1 MHVSACGYGCYGVL
15 VAPVM
20 DCIYKHKCLCLMTTL
35 LIDKLSVVPRFL
47 NFFCID
53 REAKGHLVD
62 ALIFIIFSS
71 LTICFSILEDRLIGD
86 WTIILL

>member
-20 DCIYKHKCLCLMTTL
+20 DCICKHKCLCLNDSCSQ
-35 LIDKLSVVPRFL
+35 IPEFVG
-47 NFFCID
+47 ID